1 MDIIISGWGNVMQSN
16 LTEQFCDGAPMC
28 YNFVGEGD
36 AYSTA
41 RLEKTTIYPIGNR
54 HYPVVILRPTQLI
67 FKPALHKSH
76 LRGAQNVQCWLFCSW
91 EVDTLSSTTTIR
103 LTAAE
108 RAKLQ
113 RLAQQANASPSTVL
127 RTLLRS
133 AERITP
139 AQPAR
144 AFFESGDVGAIR
156 QDQTHA
162 AA

>member
-1 MDIIISGWGNVMQSN
+1 MQSN

-108 RAKLQ
+108 RAQAATAGTAGQCITVNRAANTVAQ
-113 RLAQQANASPSTVL
+113 RRANHA
-127 RTLLRS
+127 
-133 AERITP
+133 
-139 AQPAR
+139 
-144 AFFESGDVGAIR
+144 GATGAGIL
-156 QDQTHA
+156 
-162 AA
+162 